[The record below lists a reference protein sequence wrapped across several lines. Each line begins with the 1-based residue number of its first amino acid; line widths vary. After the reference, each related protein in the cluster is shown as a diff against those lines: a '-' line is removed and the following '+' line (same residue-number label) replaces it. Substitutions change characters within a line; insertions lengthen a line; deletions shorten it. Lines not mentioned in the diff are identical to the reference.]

1 MKIVFTKQT
10 CVLLPLGFI
19 LAATTVP
26 SRADID
32 YPFCKTGGGDV
43 GIGSGSCK
51 FTSLEQCR
59 ESSAGY
65 GMCYANPTYAA
76 PGAQTAQRRARRL

>member
-1 MKIVFTKQT
+1 MKSVPLSKLSGAL
-10 CVLLPLGFI
+10 LLPGIMLV
-19 LAATTVP
+19 AASTTP
-26 SRADID
+26 ARAEID

-59 ESSAGY
+59 ESSAGF
-65 GMCYANPTYAA
+65 GMCYANSAYVPPT
-76 PGAQTAQRRARRL
+76 GQRRAKRG